1 MMSCSRQQLNKP
13 REDSTCLRKT
23 KRRVLLYV
31 CSLRAWRQLPWQPYH
46 AATCNQR
53 DNFAWSLAHE
63 QITNHKLF
71 FFFLYALT
79 MAARGLIHWSCM
91 MAIWRA
97 SVCLHECARV
107 GVCEEERRQVR
118 SPPASSACITA
129 TPVTVSPRAS
139 CGLWACA
146 QQSRLTVVPSGM
158 TNYLS
163 CLIHARNSW
172 MRTATLIRKNF
183 HQWKTHLWCEIWHA
197 FRVYPIIVI
206 YWLSAHS

>member
-1 MMSCSRQQLNKP
+1 MCVLSVRGDNYHGSLITPLHAISETTLPGHWLMNKSQITSCFFFSFTPSQ
-13 REDSTCLRKT
+13 
-23 KRRVLLYV
+23 
-31 CSLRAWRQLPWQPYH
+31 WQPEDWF
-46 AATCNQR
+46 TDPVWWPSGELVCV
-53 DNFAWSLAHE
+53 
-63 QITNHKLF
+63 
-71 FFFLYALT
+71 
-79 MAARGLIHWSCM
+79 CM
-91 MAIWRA
+91 
-97 SVCLHECARV
+97 SVHVLVCVC
-107 GVCEEERRQVR
+107 VCEEERRQVR

-197 FRVYPIIVI
+197 FGVYPILSFIDFQRTPNAVI
-206 YWLSAHS
+206 